1 MSIVSAF
8 NSHFMDFVTDIES
21 IFPDDVDI
29 LLAKNQFMVAR
40 KTNPKLIVKIWK
52 MYIGSKYS
60 SEIEAGDISFFL
72 TKDYSSDL
80 SDAQNSDKVLEG
92 IDRLRTPISKMS
104 DENQQKT
111 MGYIQNLTK
120 LANMV

>member
-8 NSHFMDFVTDIES
+8 NSHFMDFVSDIES
-21 IFPDDVDI
+21 IFPDDADI
-29 LLAKNQFMVAR
+29 LMAKNQFMAAR
-40 KTNPKLIVKIWK
+40 KANPKLIVKIWK
-52 MYIGSKYS
+52 MYIGSKYLA
-60 SEIEAGDISFFL
+60 EIESGNINFFI

-80 SDAQNSDKVLEG
+80 CDAKNSDKVMQG

-104 DENQQKT
+104 NENQQKT